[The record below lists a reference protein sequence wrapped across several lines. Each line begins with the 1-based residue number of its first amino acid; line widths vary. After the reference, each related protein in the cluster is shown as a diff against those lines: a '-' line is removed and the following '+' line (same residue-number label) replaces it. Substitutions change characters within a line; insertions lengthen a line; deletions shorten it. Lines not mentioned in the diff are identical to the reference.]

1 MLHAE
6 TVTPGTLS
14 LIKSVQSKPYAADFL
29 LVGGTALAL
38 QMGHRTS
45 IDLDFFSNKQF
56 NVGELMVH
64 LQQDYRVTIKNR
76 MHHALLL
83 EMDTIK
89 VDFVYQPSEM
99 LENPAVIEE
108 IRMATTL
115 EIAAMKVGAITAR
128 GRKRDF
134 VDLFSLLNYYALPQI
149 LSAFLKKYP
158 EATMELAMRS
168 LFYFEDADLDPDPHC
183 FFDFNWTDVK
193 VRIKLEASKLETQYS
208 IKLLGNFSLCPH

>member
-1 MLHAE
+1 
-6 TVTPGTLS
+6 
-14 LIKSVQSKPYAADFL
+14 
-29 LVGGTALAL
+29 
-38 QMGHRTS
+38 
-45 IDLDFFSNKQF
+45 
-56 NVGELMVH
+56 MVH
-64 LQQDYRVTIKNR
+64 LQQDYKVTIKNR

-83 EMDTIK
+83 EVETIK

-99 LENPAVIEE
+99 LENPTVKEE

-134 VDLFSLLNYYALPQI
+134 VDLFSLLKYYALPQI

-158 EATMELAMRS
+158 ETTMELAMRS

-183 FFDFNWTDVK
+183 FFDFRWSDVK
-193 VRIKLEASKLETQYS
+193 ARIKLEASKL
-208 IKLLGNFSLCPH
+208 